1 MNSGQTLN
9 SGRAMNSGQT
19 LNAGRIR
26 RRRAISAR
34 MPSVPLAIKVPLIVA
49 TLMIAVSVAVTFQV
63 FARLVETQERTL
75 ADLTEAYL
83 DGLSSSLLPHVQ
95 RDDNWEVF
103 DNLERSR
110 ALYQGMRVATV
121 IVVRPDRTILASTD
135 PARFPTE
142 TLAPEALDG
151 LRDTG
156 GVSQISLDVAPR
168 TWLTRDMAFQGR
180 TIGTIHVEVDLSHL
194 RAERRKVLS
203 MLVAT
208 NLALTLF
215 FALLGWWLVRR
226 MLSPLRLLA
235 KHMELGL
242 EGALTPIAIERQGKP
257 GSEFDRLFR
266 RFNAM
271 AQAMDEREVLKARIA
286 EEERLAS
293 LGRLSSIV
301 AHEINNPLG
310 GLLNAVDTLRKHG
323 HRPPVREE
331 TIGLLERGLNNI
343 RDVVGMTL
351 AIYRPD
357 RSARPVRRKDI
368 DDLRLLVEG
377 AALRRQVNLIW
388 RNRLDDASRIPSS
401 PLRQILLNLA
411 LNAIQATPP
420 GGAVTIEA
428 WRAPTSLQLAIEDD
442 GPGLPEA
449 ARDTLEAGR
458 ASLTPGAGGGI
469 GIWVVARLVADL
481 AGRVRVARNDP
492 GGTRIEIVLAEPP
505 AAEIK
510 HVA

>member
-1 MNSGQTLN
+1 M
-9 SGRAMNSGQT
+9 
-19 LNAGRIR
+19 
-26 RRRAISAR
+26 
-34 MPSVPLAIKVPLIVA
+34 PLAIRVPLIVA

-103 DNLERSR
+103 DSLERSR

-121 IVVRPDRTILASTD
+121 VVVRPDRTILASTD
-135 PARFPTE
+135 PARFATE
-142 TLAPEALDG
+142 AIVPDSLGNPQNA
-151 LRDTG
+151 G
-156 GVSQISLDVAPR
+156 GVSQISLDLAPR
-168 TWLTRDMAFQGR
+168 TWLTRAMAFQGR
-180 TIGTIHVEVDLSHL
+180 TIGTIHVEVDLTHL
-194 RAERRKVLS
+194 RAERRKVLGV
-203 MLVAT
+203 LVAT
-208 NLALTLF
+208 NLALTLL
-215 FALLGWWLVRR
+215 FAFLGWGLVRR
-226 MLSPLRLLA
+226 MLSPLRVLA
-235 KHMELGL
+235 RHMELDAA
-242 EGALTPIAIERQGKP
+242 GALVPITIDRHDRP

-271 AQAMDEREVLKARIA
+271 AQAMEEREMLKARIA

-310 GLLNAVDTLRKHG
+310 GLLNAVDTLRTHG
-323 HRPPVREE
+323 HRPSVRENAV
-331 TIGLLERGLNNI
+331 GLLERGLNNI

-357 RSARPVRRKDI
+357 RDPRPVRRKDI

-377 AALRRQVNLIW
+377 AALRRHVSLIW
-388 RNRLDDASRIPSS
+388 RNRLEEGSGIPAG

-411 LNAIQATPP
+411 LNAIQASPASGTVTVEVAHHDNLLRMSVED
-420 GGAVTIEA
+420 GG
-428 WRAPTSLQLAIEDD
+428 S
-442 GPGLPEA
+442 GLPEPV
-449 ARDTLEAGR
+449 RQMLVAGR
-458 ASLTPGAGGGI
+458 PPLVPGSGSGLGV
-469 GIWVVARLVADL
+469 WVIARLASDL
-481 AGRVRVARNDP
+481 AGRIAVPRNGI
-492 GGTRIEIVLAEPP
+492 GGTRIEIVMEDTPN
-505 AAEIK
+505 AEIK